1 MTTIALKHENTASLA
16 EDPRTLKIRLAKAI
30 RRKRINAFLYVLPL
44 FLFVFVAFALPMMQM
59 ARLSVQNGA
68 GGDILHRS
76 QVAMKDWT
84 GSDLP
89 SEEIAAALVADMVEA
104 RENRTIGKVATRVNY
119 SLPGSR
125 SVITGTARKAKS
137 LQAPYLEALATANP
151 AWQDPQIWVSIRRA
165 IAPVTPDFYLAA
177 LDLERDMDGN
187 VVFVEPE
194 RQIYIT
200 LFVRTLILSVLIT
213 SLCLLLGFPVAYL
226 LASLPAK
233 YANLLMILV
242 LLPFWTALLVRTTAW
257 LALLQSQGV
266 INDIFVFLGL
276 IGNEQRLQLIYN
288 ATGTVIAMTHILL
301 PFTILPLYSVMKT
314 ISPTYVRAAESLGAA
329 PSVAFFRVYLPQTKP
344 GIAAGCLLVFILSIG
359 FYITPALVGGSD
371 GQLISNFIALH
382 VQRSL
387 NWGLA
392 AALSTILLAAIL
404 ILYWLFNKLVG
415 IDKLKLG

>member
-1 MTTIALKHENTASLA
+1 M
-16 EDPRTLKIRLAKAI
+16 
-30 RRKRINAFLYVLPL
+30 V
-44 FLFVFVAFALPMMQM
+44 
-59 ARLSVQNGA
+59 RLSVQNGA
-68 GGDILHRS
+68 SAEILHRS
-76 QVAMKDWT
+76 QTAMSGWT

-119 SLPGSR
+119 ALPGSR

-137 LQAPYLEALATANP
+137 LEAPYLDALIDANP
-151 AWQDPQIWVSIRRA
+151 AWQDPQIWISIRRA
-165 IAPVTPDFYLAA
+165 IAPITPDFYLAA
-177 LDLERDMDGN
+177 LDLERDVEGN
-187 VVFVEPE
+187 IVFVEPE
-194 RQIYIT
+194 RQIYVT
-200 LFVRTLILSVLIT
+200 LFLRTLILSVLIT

-226 LASLPAK
+226 LASIPTK
-233 YANLLMILV
+233 HANLLMILV

-266 INDIFVFLGL
+266 INDIFVFPGL

-314 ISPTYVRAAESLGAA
+314 ITPTYVRAAESLGAS
-329 PSVAFFRVYLPQTKP
+329 PSIAFFRVYLPQTKP

-371 GQLISNFIALH
+371 G
-382 VQRSL
+382 
-387 NWGLA
+387 
-392 AALSTILLAAIL
+392 
-404 ILYWLFNKLVG
+404 
-415 IDKLKLG
+415 